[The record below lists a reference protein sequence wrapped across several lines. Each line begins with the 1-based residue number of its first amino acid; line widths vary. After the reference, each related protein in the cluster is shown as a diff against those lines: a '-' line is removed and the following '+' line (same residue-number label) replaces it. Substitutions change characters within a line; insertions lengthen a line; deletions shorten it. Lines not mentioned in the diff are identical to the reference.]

1 MTQAREADR
10 PAREGA
16 AAPAAAISP
25 EAMAELER
33 LRAAIDRVDEAVLEL
48 LNERARI
55 VCQVGELKSRTGLG
69 IYSAGR
75 ERDLIGRLAQSSPG
89 PFPSA
94 SIEPV
99 FREIISATRSLEGPL
114 HVAFL
119 GPEGTYSHMAARAQ
133 LGHAAT
139 LVPMATI
146 GDVFTAVERG
156 RAELGVVPVENT
168 TEGVVTRTLD
178 AFVES
183 DVTICGEVLQ
193 RISHSLLSRSGRLED
208 VRRVA
213 SIDQPLAQ
221 CRRWLERHLPGVERV
236 ETPSSAAAAKLAR
249 EDAGVA
255 AIASALAGEVYGLAT
270 IEAGI
275 EDRRDNTTRFLLIGR
290 AAAPR
295 SGRDLTTA
303 VFTVRKAQAG
313 ALHQLLDPFA
323 RAGVSLTSIQSRPM
337 PGKPFE
343 YLFFLDM
350 EGHRDD
356 APVARALAEAAA
368 TAHSHRVLGSFPRA
382 AVAEGAA

>member
-10 PAREGA
+10 PAREDA
-16 AAPAAAISP
+16 QAPATAISPAAA
-25 EAMAELER
+25 AELER
-33 LRAAIDRVDEAVLEL
+33 LRAEIDRVDAGVLDL

-55 VCQVGELKSRTGLG
+55 VCEVGEWKRGTGVS
-69 IYSAGR
+69 IHSAAR
-75 ERDLIGRLAQSSPG
+75 ERDVIARLVQRNAG
-89 PFPSA
+89 PFPDA

-99 FREIISATRSLEGPL
+99 FREIISAMRSLEGTL
-114 HVAFL
+114 RVAYL
-119 GPEGTYSHMAARAQ
+119 GPEGTYSHLAARSQ
-133 LGHAAT
+133 LGHAAA
-139 LVPMATI
+139 LLPMATI
-146 GDVFTAVERG
+146 GDVFQAVERG

-183 DVTICGEVLQ
+183 DVTICGEILQ

-213 SIDQPLAQ
+213 SIDQPFAQ
-221 CRRWLERHLPGVERV
+221 CRRWLERHLAGVERV
-236 ETPSSAAAAKLAR
+236 ETASTAAAAKLAG

-255 AIASALAGEVYGLAT
+255 AIASALAGEAYGLRT

-290 AAAPR
+290 AAPAR

-313 ALHQLLDPFA
+313 ALHQLLEPFA
-323 RAGVSLTSIQSRPM
+323 REGVSLTAIQSRPM

-350 EGHRDD
+350 EGHREDP
-356 APVARALAEAAA
+356 PVARALAAAAA

-382 AVAEGAA
+382 AAEGAP